1 MIQGFK
7 QAALDVNVGDSG
19 VRANGQNG
27 AAPSGF
33 GQLLSD
39 KSSSGALCRSFAA
52 QAKCAVLAEPSGDF
66 DAQSQ
71 VSSTLESAGSL
82 AQPMSFNAAL
92 SSENLTESFEASVL
106 PTNEPVST
114 LNLAQL
120 VGGQSTLP
128 SDDGAELSAAQTNKV
143 LSAVLSS
150 PQAKLP
156 LAEFTVQDTLSKA
169 NANSHELGQHSTVS
183 RDTTNLNFKAVLD
196 KHISAKDMGQQLS
209 AMMADKISLQVNT
222 KTPTATIRLDPPD
235 LGKIDLV
242 VKFDNDKLHVQINAS
257 SQATRESI
265 QMTSERLR
273 AELVEQNFLHVDVSI
288 SDHTQ
293 NTAHDSE
300 HYAAASDGEQTILA
314 SAQNTNQTHE
324 SLIEQELA
332 RA

>member
-39 KSSSGALCRSFAA
+39 KSSSGALCRSFSA
-52 QAKCAVLAEPSGDF
+52 QAKCPDLAEASGDF

-71 VSSTLESAGSL
+71 VLSALESASSL

-92 SSENLTESFEASVL
+92 SSENSTESFEALTS
-106 PTNEPVST
+106 PTCEPVST

-128 SDDGAELSAAQTNKV
+128 SDDGAELSAAQTNKA

-150 PQAKLP
+150 TQAKLP

-169 NANSHELGQHSTVS
+169 NANSQRRRPYPAL
-183 RDTTNLNFKAVLD
+183 
-196 KHISAKDMGQQLS
+196 
-209 AMMADKISLQVNT
+209 
-222 KTPTATIRLDPPD
+222 
-235 LGKIDLV
+235 
-242 VKFDNDKLHVQINAS
+242 
-257 SQATRESI
+257 
-265 QMTSERLR
+265 
-273 AELVEQNFLHVDVSI
+273 
-288 SDHTQ
+288 
-293 NTAHDSE
+293 AH
-300 HYAAASDGEQTILA
+300 
-314 SAQNTNQTHE
+314 
-324 SLIEQELA
+324 
-332 RA
+332 RP